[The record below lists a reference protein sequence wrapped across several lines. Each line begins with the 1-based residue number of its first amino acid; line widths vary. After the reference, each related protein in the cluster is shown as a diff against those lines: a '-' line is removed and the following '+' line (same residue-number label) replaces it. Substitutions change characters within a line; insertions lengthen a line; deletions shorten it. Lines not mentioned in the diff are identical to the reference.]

1 MSSTSKKWSQFIIG
15 IAAIA
20 LFISVIVPI
29 FSQNETSARMLEYIE
44 EEDIDTRALFYTES
58 EEAVQAEFLMRQ
70 LAVGSGQ

>member
-1 MSSTSKKWSQFIIG
+1 MKPLKKWGQLLLG
-15 IAAIA
+15 IACIM
-20 LFISVIVPI
+20 LFVIVIVPI

-70 LAVGSGQ
+70 QKVSEPR